1 MNTRSSVRDVNPM
14 NSLFSVLI
22 LIAVFTG
29 LFFAFKFIFEILWK
43 ISPVIILVTLLF
55 DYQVI
60 LKYFR
65 LMAAFLRKNLIAG
78 VLFIGLSVFF
88 LPVVS
93 IFLMAKAILNR
104 KMNKMQAKAKAEN
117 QNFTQY
123 EEIDEE
129 PIINESRKD
138 HNGRYDYSKLFES

>member
-1 MNTRSSVRDVNPM
+1 M

-78 VLFIGLSVFF
+78 VLFIALSVFF

>member
-1 MNTRSSVRDVNPM
+1 MNTRSSVRDVNPL

-65 LMAAFLRKNLIAG
+65 LMGAFLRKNLIAG
-78 VLFIGLSVFF
+78 ILFISLSVLF
-88 LPVVS
+88 LPVVA

-104 KMNKMQAKAKAEN
+104 KMKKMQADSIAEN
-117 QNFTQY
+117 QYYTHY
-123 EEIDEE
+123 EEIDDE
-129 PIINESRKD
+129 PIINQSRKEQND
-138 HNGRYDYSKLFES
+138 KYDYSRLFEN